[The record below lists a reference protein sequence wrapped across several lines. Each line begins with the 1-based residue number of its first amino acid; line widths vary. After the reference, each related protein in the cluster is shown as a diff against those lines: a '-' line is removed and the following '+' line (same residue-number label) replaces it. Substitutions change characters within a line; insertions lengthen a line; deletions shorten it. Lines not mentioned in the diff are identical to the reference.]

1 MKKGKIAR
9 ASWSDVKAKVTKL
22 DARQLVNL
30 VADLYRLSKENQAFL
45 HARLAVVENPLEFYK
60 KIVDECM
67 YPDIYKNKPIQ
78 ISRAKKAISDYSK
91 AVGDELGEAELMTF
105 FVEQG
110 NAFTVDFGDMDE
122 KFYGALNLMYR
133 RAIEKV
139 CSLPA
144 VQRDAFKERLEAIMR
159 SSANIGRGYHDGLRE
174 TTTTAPFQKTSS
186 RRTRSWFG
194 PAWAP
199 ATQVHR

>member
-1 MKKGKIAR
+1 MKKREIAG
-9 ASWSDVKAKVTKL
+9 ASWSDVKAQLTKL

-45 HARLAVVENPLEFYK
+45 HGRLAVVEDPLEFYK

-67 YPDIYKNKPIQ
+67 YPDIHKNKPIQ

-91 AVGDELGEAELMTF
+91 AVDDALGEAELMTF

-110 NAFTVDFGDMDE
+110 NAFTLEYGDMDE
-122 KFYGALNLMYR
+122 SFYGALNLMYR

-139 CSLPA
+139 GSLPA
-144 VQRDAFKERLEAIMR
+144 VHRDSFKERLEAIMR
-159 SSANIGRGYHDGLRE
+159 SSATIGWGYHDGLRDDYYSAFPE
-174 TTTTAPFQKTSS
+174 D
-186 RRTRSWFG
+186 R
-194 PAWAP
+194 
-199 ATQVHR
+199 